1 MENSASLWPDRKNN
15 TMSKLKPARVLP
27 KIAGCQVYGNDDL
40 KPAAGNT
47 VYKHAQKYH
56 VFNGLKEVLVTAD
69 MTEAL
74 TAAAKAPTA

>member
-1 MENSASLWPDRKNN
+1 M
-15 TMSKLKPARVLP
+15 KPARVLP
-27 KIAGCQVYGNDDL
+27 KIAGSQVYGNDDL
-40 KPAAGNT
+40 KPSAGNT

-74 TAAAKAPTA
+74 TEAAKKPAA